1 MNPNWLK
8 IEKDG
13 NEVVLKECSEESE
26 GEIVIPEG
34 VTEIHLM
41 AFMSCRSLTSITI
54 PASVTKIGDCAF
66 ECCSSL
72 ASINIPNSVTKI
84 GDFAFSC
91 CISLASINI
100 PASVRELG
108 RSVFSGC
115 KVLASIVVDQGN
127 GKYDSRDNS
136 NAIIDTATNKLV
148 AGCMNTLIPDS
159 VTKIGDVAFRGC
171 STLTSITIPATVTE
185 IGHGAFFGSGLTS
198 INIPDSVTS
207 IGFDAFG
214 NCKALVTAV
223 IPDSVT
229 KIGTNAFSI
238 CSELKTI
245 IYKGTTYTKADEAIA
260 AINSNKSL
268 ESQIAS
274 FVKKGAV
281 LDCLYKNRIDI
292 DDAVAKL
299 VFVSEKAEWDIDKI
313 LSDTINLIEE
323 NVFRNL
329 FRGFLISIKYNVGF
343 SRTDGYN
350 SQKAQVTYA
359 WDDCVLIYKPQSKS
373 TVVLSPTGK
382 IKVPEGNVYVF
393 ENRSV
398 RGFTARWGRFWGM
411 YTNNGDVLVPCVCD
425 YIDNKDYITEFG
437 YKGVK
442 YSLGILGSLQEPK
455 DSLSRLLNDDK
466 VFVCGELVYILMC
479 MGVCRDRHC
488 GPVTIITE
496 SEDETNNSM
505 SQSDKESVTKE
516 LLNIMIST
524 HRKLT
529 EEDLISK
536 K

>member
-13 NEVVLKECSEESE
+13 ERVILKKCSREAE
-26 GEIVIPEG
+26 GKIVIPEG
-34 VTEIHLM
+34 VTEISDDGL
-41 AFMSCRSLTSITI
+41 APGECGFEFCDRITSVI
-54 PASVTKIGDCAF
+54 
-66 ECCSSL
+66 
-72 ASINIPNSVTKI
+72 IPNSVTTI
-84 GDFAFSC
+84 GIAAFRYC
-91 CISLASINI
+91 ASLS
-100 PASVRELG
+100 SV
-108 RSVFSGC
+108 
-115 KVLASIVVDQGN
+115 K
-127 GKYDSRDNS
+127 
-136 NAIIDTATNKLV
+136 
-148 AGCMNTLIPDS
+148 IPDS
-159 VTKIGDVAFRGC
+159 VMSIGKLAFHGCLNLKSVEIGNSVRKIGDMAFLDC
-171 STLTSITIPATVTE
+171 
-185 IGHGAFFGSGLTS
+185 SGLTS
-198 INIPDSVTS
+198 MVIPDSVTS
-207 IGFDAFG
+207 IGD
-214 NCKALVTAV
+214 
-223 IPDSVT
+223 
-229 KIGTNAFSI
+229 NAFD
-238 CSELKTI
+238 CCDNLKSI
-245 IYKGTTYTKADEAIA
+245 IYKGTAYTNVDEAIA

-268 ESQIAS
+268 DSQIAS

-281 LDCLYKNRIDI
+281 LDCLCKNRIDI
-292 DDAVAKL
+292 DDAVSKL
-299 VFVSEKAEWDIDKI
+299 IFVSEKAEWDIDKI

-455 DSLSRLLNDDK
+455 DSLRRLLDDDK

-516 LLNIMIST
+516 LLNIMLST